1 MNRSAVFWAAV
12 AVSITLAVMAG
23 TFFTQ
28 VLIRPE
34 SASGFMMVGMAVLP
48 FLVIVLMVAIRSRPA
63 ARGRSEPEADGRGR
77 QK

>member
-63 ARGRSEPEADGRGR
+63 ARGRSEPGTDGRGR